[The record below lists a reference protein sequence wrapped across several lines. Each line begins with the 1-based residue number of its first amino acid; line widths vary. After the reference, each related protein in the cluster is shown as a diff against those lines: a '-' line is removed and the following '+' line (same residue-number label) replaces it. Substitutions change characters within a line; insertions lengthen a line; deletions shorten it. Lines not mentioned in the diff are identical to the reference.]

1 MIKTRLY
8 LKFKIQLE
16 KLNNGNCL
24 PIPFEEKR
32 SIVKCTTIIDKHS
45 FSTFLSTLALYCAFF
60 VLFSRIVDMFTSNI
74 IRY

>member
-16 KLNNGNCL
+16 KLNNGNRL

>member
-16 KLNNGNCL
+16 KLNNGNRL

-45 FSTFLSTLALYCAFF
+45 FKKVCKSTIESDNEISTILL
-60 VLFSRIVDMFTSNI
+60 IVIASVHS
-74 IRY
+74 YQL